1 MIKCSRD
8 EVLDRVLETDELATL
23 PSSLARI
30 LAVTQD
36 PESTALDLAAEIAQ
50 DPALTAR
57 VMKTVNSSFYSFQRR
72 VQSVSDAVVLLGFTE
87 VERLSLAISVI
98 NLFGGRQA
106 HAWAL
111 SQLWRHSLVAS
122 MAVDVVIGR
131 YTDDDPDAD
140 GAHVA
145 ALLHDLG
152 KAFLWQAFPETIG
165 EVIRLVDEEGMM
177 PRDAEMA
184 VFDGADHAMVGAA
197 ICERWMLPPAVVQSV
212 LMHHDA
218 AALEDGGVLTH
229 AVAVSDAAAYALRA
243 PAMTTRRPITMH
255 APDSLEYFGGDETI
269 YTEIG
274 EHLQTR
280 RDLISALAAGAA

>member
-36 PESTALDLAAEIAQ
+36 PDSTALDLAAEIAQ
-50 DPALTAR
+50 DPALTAH
-57 VMKTVNSSFYSFQRR
+57 VLKTVNSAFYSFQRR

-122 MAVDVVIGR
+122 MAVDVVIER
-131 YTDDDPDAD
+131 YTDGDPDAG

-152 KAFLWQAFPETIG
+152 KAFLWQAFPEAIG
-165 EVIRLVDEEGMM
+165 DVIRLVDEEGMT
-177 PRDAEMA
+177 PREAEMA
-184 VFDGADHAMVGAA
+184 VFGGADHAMVGAA
-197 ICERWMLPPAVVQSV
+197 VCERWMLPPAIVQSV

-218 AALEDGGVLTH
+218 GALEDGNVLTH
-229 AVAVSDAAAYALRA
+229 AVAVSDAAAYALQA
-243 PAMTTRRPITMH
+243 PAMITRRPITVH
-255 APDSLEYFGGDETI
+255 APASLEYFGGDETI

-274 EHLQTR
+274 YHLQSR
-280 RDLISALAAGAA
+280 RDLISALAKG

>member
-1 MIKCSRD
+1 MIRCSRD
-8 EVLDRVLETDELATL
+8 EVLGRILETEELATL

-36 PESTALDLAAEIAQ
+36 PDSTALDLADEIAQ

-57 VMKTVNSSFYSFQRR
+57 VLKTVNSSFYSFQRR

-122 MAVDVVIGR
+122 MAVDVVIQR
-131 YTDDDPDAD
+131 YTTSDPDAD

-152 KAFLWQAFPETIG
+152 KAFLWQTFPEAIH
-165 EVIRLVDEEGMM
+165 ELVRLVDEEGMT
-177 PRDAEMA
+177 PREAEQT

-197 ICERWMLPPAVVQSV
+197 ICERWLLPPSIVQAV
-212 LMHHDA
+212 LTHHDA
-218 AALEDGGVLTH
+218 ATLEDCGVLTH
-229 AVAVSDAAAYALRA
+229 AVAVSNAAAYELNAPALNTRLPITVDAAA
-243 PAMTTRRPITMH
+243 
-255 APDSLEYFGGDETI
+255 SLDYFGGT
-269 YTEIG
+269 TEVYG
-274 EHLQTR
+274 EIKQALQSR
-280 RDLISALAAGAA
+280 RDLISALATSAT